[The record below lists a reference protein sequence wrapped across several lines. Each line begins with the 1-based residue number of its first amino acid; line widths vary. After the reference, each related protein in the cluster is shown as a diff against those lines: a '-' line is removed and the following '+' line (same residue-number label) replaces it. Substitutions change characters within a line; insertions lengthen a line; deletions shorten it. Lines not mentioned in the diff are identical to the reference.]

1 MKNGLFI
8 TGTDTGIGKTWISAA
23 IMKLLQAQGQTV
35 IGMKPIASGCEQ
47 TSAGLRNED
56 ALILQ
61 QQSSIKI
68 DYEQINPYA
77 FAPAIAPHIA
87 AEQAGVTIDIQ
98 QIAETYNALSQQ
110 ANWVIVEGVGGWQV
124 PLNENETVADL
135 ARALD
140 LPVILVVGLR
150 LGCINHALLSA
161 ESIQQSGLK
170 LAGWIANHIDPQMAE
185 QKQNL
190 LSIQQRIDAPLLG
203 IVPYQQTLDAEHIAG
218 WLDLFDSTSLTLN
231 C

>member
-1 MKNGLFI
+1 MGNGLFI
-8 TGTDTGIGKTWISAA
+8 TGTDTGVGKTWISAA
-23 IMKLLQAQGQTV
+23 TMKLLQAQGQTV

-61 QQSSIKI
+61 QHSSIEI

-87 AEQAGVTIDIQ
+87 AKQAGININIQ
-98 QIAETYNALSQQ
+98 QIVENYNVLSQQ
-110 ANWVIVEGVGGWQV
+110 ADWIIVEGVGGWQV
-124 PLNENETVADL
+124 PLNENETIADL
-135 ARALD
+135 ACALA
-140 LPVILVVGLR
+140 LPVILVVGMR

-161 ESIQQSGLK
+161 ESIRQSGLK
-170 LAGWIANHIDPQMAE
+170 LAGWIANHVDPQMAE

-203 IVPYQQTLDAEHIAG
+203 SVPCQQTLDAEHIAG
-218 WLDLFDSTSLTLN
+218 WLDL
-231 C
+231 